1 MKLDKKINLIKK
13 MLRRKKEVPILELQ
27 IREYNNS
34 NFYIALLYNQN
45 IEKFKVL
52 YIPLDVVEDN
62 KIEEYFCYQFI
73 NVKSV
78 LYALEQLKKEVS
90 KYERY
95 SLRDKRNKNIN
106 NFYIEIN
113 IYLNKKKYDFYTTR
127 YLPKEWEFLFEG
139 IVMLFEHSPNIMGEL
154 ANEIL
159 SVIMNTNE
167 NIEYQLSLNCDLFA
181 TNLKSHFS
189 ILQDEKKL
197 ADKKIDFLEKV
208 NGKYYAIIENHL
220 IIIEYNNKKKI
231 LNIYCDQSNLVYSNE
246 VYQVLMGIKEQ
257 KEEKF
262 YKIKV
267 IDKKNN
273 QNFNYLCLGITDK
286 EIVVIEKDKIMKKSL
301 KTLKDL
307 EIKVLEDKNNKLQK
321 ELRKVMML

>member
-95 SLRDKRNKNIN
+95 SLRDNRNKNIN

-167 NIEYQLSLNCDLFA
+167 IIEYQASINCDLWNADLTKYFPSLR
-181 TNLKSHFS
+181 N
-189 ILQDEKKL
+189 EKEYKEG
-197 ADKKIDFLEKV
+197 KIQFLEYV
-208 NGKYYAIIENHL
+208 NGKYFAVIEKHL
-220 IIIEYNNKKKI
+220 LVIEYNDHQKL
-231 LNIYCDQSNLVYSNE
+231 LNIYCDKKNLVYSNYT
-246 VYQVLMGIKEQ
+246 YQVLNAIQNHQEK
-257 KEEKF
+257 KF
-262 YKIKV
+262 YKIKIV
-267 IDKKNN
+267 GKQDIY
-273 QNFNYLCLGITDK
+273 NYLCLGVEK
-286 EIVVIEKDKIMKKSL
+286 EKLKIIKKNKL
-301 KTLKDL
+301 KTLSLHKLKKEDIMIL
-307 EIKVLEDKNNKLQK
+307 EDFNHELEEKIEEVLEG
-321 ELRKVMML
+321 